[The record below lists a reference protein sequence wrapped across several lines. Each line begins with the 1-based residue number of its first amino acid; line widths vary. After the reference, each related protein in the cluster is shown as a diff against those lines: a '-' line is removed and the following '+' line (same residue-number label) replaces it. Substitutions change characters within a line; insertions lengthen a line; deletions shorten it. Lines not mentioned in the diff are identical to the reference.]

1 MQRIITYTV
10 SEREMNTVE
19 AALKSGLGL
28 TKNQISQAKFRK
40 NGICKNGIQC
50 RIHETVRQGDIIS
63 LKLEEE
69 QKSSGQLLP
78 FEMKIEVLYEDEDLL
93 VVNKPAGIAVH
104 PSHGHYRDTLA
115 NAVTYYY
122 QLKSQQVCIRPVG
135 RLDLETSGV
144 VVFAKNQTAAA
155 RLEQQKQSGLF
166 RKEYLAVVYGKMEK
180 PEGEITTSI
189 GQSPDS
195 LNKMKVDPEG
205 KTAKTCY
212 HVIEKN
218 TINNSTKRQSED
230 NYSVLRVRLFTGRT
244 HQIRVHMASVGHPL
258 LGDQIYGEAYVNKRI
273 PDLKRAALHAEK
285 VWLVQPFTG
294 EPLEITAPVPAD
306 MKSLIAISAFIF
318 HG

>member
-1 MQRIITYTV
+1 MQ
-10 SEREMNTVE
+10 
-19 AALKSGLGL
+19 
-28 TKNQISQAKFRK
+28 
-40 NGICKNGIQC
+40 
-50 RIHETVRQGDIIS
+50 
-63 LKLEEE
+63 
-69 QKSSGQLLP
+69 
-78 FEMKIEVLYEDEDLL
+78 
-93 VVNKPAGIAVH
+93 
-104 PSHGHYRDTLA
+104 
-115 NAVTYYY
+115 
-122 QLKSQQVCIRPVG
+122 
-135 RLDLETSGV
+135 
-144 VVFAKNQTAAA
+144 NQTAAA

-273 PDLKRAALHAEK
+273 PDLKRAQHCMRKKCGLCSHLQENRLK
-285 VWLVQPFTG
+285 
-294 EPLEITAPVPAD
+294 
-306 MKSLIAISAFIF
+306 
-318 HG
+318 